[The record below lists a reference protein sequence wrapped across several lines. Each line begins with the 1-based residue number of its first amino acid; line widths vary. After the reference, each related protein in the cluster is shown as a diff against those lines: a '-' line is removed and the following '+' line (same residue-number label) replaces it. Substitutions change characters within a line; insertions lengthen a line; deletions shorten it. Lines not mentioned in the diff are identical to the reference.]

1 MPARPFPLLPVFSVA
16 SLLVLCGFTLM
27 LSWLLGNQLEEELLS
42 RDTLITTTT
51 VQSEVVE
58 YLGNRPFETL
68 YTDSELL
75 KDVLHAVTMVPGS
88 HGIEIIHP
96 DGLIGW
102 SSIQEETGE
111 YKDSA
116 VFRQAM
122 SGQATLKHE
131 MVDEEA
137 FPHADARYASALY
150 IPIPRGSDIIGVI
163 EVHRYNVQLKRQVD
177 SLRQSVWVY
186 SLSFGSILYL
196 TLLLIIFPASRI
208 LRRQHNSLLDSAQ
221 ELAQANQELRA
232 AQVQLLKQE
241 RLAAMGEVSA
251 SVAHGLKNPIA
262 GLRAALQ
269 LLSIPSITKEES
281 QDIVLSLVRE
291 IDRLTER
298 VNHLLNFVRPFHPNP
313 APLQLYPMVVEAG
326 RSLEW
331 RLREQN
337 VALQIPEAP
346 ELPPLSAD
354 PSLLEEALLIVLSN
368 ALDAS
373 PEGSRIT
380 CAVEADATHQ
390 WIRITDE
397 GDGITPEHME
407 HIFEQFYTTRSRGIG
422 LGLALC
428 KKIMEAH
435 QGRIEL
441 ESQAHQG
448 TTVRLILPHT
458 SSESAHD

>member
-1 MPARPFPLLPVFSVA
+1 MPARAFPLLPVFSIA
-16 SLLVLCGFTLM
+16 SLLVLCGFTLL

-58 YLGNRPFETL
+58 YLGNRSFETL
-68 YTDSELL
+68 YQDTELL

-88 HGIEIIHP
+88 HGVEIIHP

-102 SSIQEETGE
+102 SSIHEEVGE

-116 VFRQAM
+116 VFRRAM
-122 SGQATLKHE
+122 SGKATLKHE
-131 MVDEEA
+131 MVDEQA

-150 IPIPRGSDIIGVI
+150 IPIPRGSEILGVV

-186 SLSFGSILYL
+186 SLGFGSVLYL

-208 LRRQHNSLLDSAQ
+208 LRRQHNSLLDNAQ
-221 ELAQANQELRA
+221 ELAQANRELRA
-232 AQVQLLKQE
+232 AQSQLLKQE

-269 LLSIPSITKEES
+269 LLSIPSITQEES
-281 QDIVLSLVRE
+281 KEIVLSLLRE

-313 APLQLYPMVVEAG
+313 TALSLYPMVVEAG

-331 RLREQN
+331 RLREKHIE
-337 VALQIPEAP
+337 LHLPEPSVLP
-346 ELPPLSAD
+346 EVQAD
-354 PSLLEEALLIVLSN
+354 PSLLEEAFLIVLSN

-373 PEGSRIT
+373 PEGSRIECT
-380 CAVEADATHQ
+380 VETNATHQ
-390 WIRITDE
+390 WIRVTDE
-397 GDGITPEHME
+397 GDGISAEHME

-435 QGRIEL
+435 HGSIEL
-441 ESQAHQG
+441 DSQEHQG
-448 TTVRLILPHT
+448 TTVRLILPNT
-458 SSESAHD
+458 PSELPHE